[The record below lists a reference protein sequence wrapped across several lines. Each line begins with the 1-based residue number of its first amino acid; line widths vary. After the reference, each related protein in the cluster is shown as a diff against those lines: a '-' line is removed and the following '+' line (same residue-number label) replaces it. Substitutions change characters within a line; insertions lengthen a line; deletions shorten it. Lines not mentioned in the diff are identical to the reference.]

1 MSEEMQDFEMKP
13 DEAALESEGGGS
25 RSSRRLWVGM
35 AVVAVL
41 IAVTWIW
48 FSRGNGG
55 ESLEPAVPAVPVA
68 SEPELAEESDAQ
80 LDLGDV
86 PALLD
91 SDTWLRDIVGQISS
105 HPQLAEWLVTPELI
119 RGFVV
124 VVDNIAEGTSPHK
137 HLDLAAPEKKF
148 GVREDQG
155 KVFID
160 PASYHRFDLLVDVIE
175 SLDTTGTSELYVA
188 IRPLCQQ
195 AYQDLGYPA
204 EEFDATLRRAIQRAL
219 ATPVVDGPIELVPKV
234 RAYEFSDPELEDL
247 SPAAKQFLRLG
258 PENLQRLQAKLRA
271 LSRAVGL

>member
-1 MSEEMQDFEMKP
+1 MSEEMQDFEKKP
-13 DEAALESEGGGS
+13 DEAVLESEGDGS
-25 RSSRRLWVGM
+25 NPSRRLWVGI
-35 AVVAVL
+35 AVVVVL
-41 IAVTWIW
+41 IAVAWIW
-48 FSRGNGG
+48 FIRGNGD
-55 ESLEPAVPAVPVA
+55 ESLEPAAPAVPVA
-68 SEPELAEESDAQ
+68 SEPEPAEEPDAQ

-86 PALLD
+86 PTLVD
-91 SDTWLRDIVGQISS
+91 SDTWLREIVGQISS

-124 VVDNIAEGTSPHK
+124 VVDNLAEGKSPHK
-137 HLDLAAPEKKF
+137 HLDMAAPETRF

-155 KVFID
+155 KVFVD
-160 PASYHRFDLLVDVIE
+160 PANYHRFDLLVDVIE
-175 SLDTTGTSELYVA
+175 SLDTTGTSELYAA

-204 EEFDATLRRAIQRAL
+204 EDFDATLRRAIQRVL

-234 RAYEFSDPELEDL
+234 RSYEFSDPELEDL

-258 PENLQRLQAKLRA
+258 PENLQRLQVKLRA